1 MRYGGVVEGHRER
14 KKVRTRRALLEAAVR
29 LFSEQGYEQT
39 TIAEIA
45 AAADVAPRTFF
56 AYFSSKEDV
65 LFLQAEDRGQA
76 MLDVIAGRQPGE
88 PLGALLSRM
97 FDGLVRGLA
106 DDDELDFALSPLR
119 ARLMFAEPA
128 LRARGLTLMMEEQP
142 RVAAALCEVY
152 PELDPV
158 SAGAAVG
165 SFMGALA
172 VAGLVAQQQGGS
184 NEDVLA
190 AGRRGIEIAING
202 LSSLGGS

>member
-1 MRYGGVVEGHRER
+1 MEGHRER
-14 KKVRTRRALLEAAVR
+14 KKARTRRALLEAAVR
-29 LFSEQGYEQT
+29 LFGERGYEQT
-39 TIAEIA
+39 TVAEIA

-56 AYFSSKEDV
+56 AYFASKEDV
-65 LFLQAEDRGQA
+65 LFLHAEDRGQA
-76 MLDVIAGRQPGE
+76 MLEVIAGRKPGE
-88 PLGALLSRM
+88 PLGDLLGRM
-97 FDGLVRGLA
+97 FEGLVHSMA
-106 DDDELDFALSPLR
+106 EDDELDFALSPLR

-128 LRARGLTLMMEEQP
+128 LRARGLTLMLQEQP
-142 RVAAALCEVY
+142 LLAGALCEVY
-152 PELDPV
+152 PELDLV

-202 LSSLGGS
+202 LSSLDGS

>member
-1 MRYGGVVEGHRER
+1 MEGHRER

-56 AYFSSKEDV
+56 AYFASKEDV
-65 LFLQAEDRGQA
+65 LFLQAEDRWQV
-76 MLDVIAGRQPGE
+76 MLDVIAGRKPGE
-88 PLGALLSRM
+88 PLGDLLSRM
-97 FDGLVRGLA
+97 FEALVRSLA
-106 DDDELDFALSPLR
+106 EDDELDFSLSPLR
-119 ARLMFAEPA
+119 TRLVFTEPA
-128 LRARGLTLMMEEQP
+128 LRARGLTLILEGQP
-142 RVAAALCEVY
+142 LLAEALCEVY

-158 SAGAAVG
+158 AAGAAVG

-190 AGRRGIEIAING
+190 AGRRGIEIAANG
-202 LSSLGGS
+202 LSSLDS

>member
-1 MRYGGVVEGHRER
+1 MEGHRER

-29 LFSEQGYEQT
+29 LFGEQGYEQT
-39 TIAEIA
+39 TVAEIA

-56 AYFSSKEDV
+56 AYFASKEDV
-65 LFLQAEDRGQA
+65 LFLHAEDRGQD
-76 MLDVIAGRQPGE
+76 MLDVIAGRRPGE
-88 PLGALLSRM
+88 SLGALLGRM
-97 FDGLVRGLA
+97 FEGLVRSMA
-106 DDDELDFALSPLR
+106 EDDELDFALSPVR
-119 ARLMFAEPA
+119 ARLMFTEPA

-142 RVAAALCEVY
+142 RVAMALCEVY

-184 NEDVLA
+184 NEAVLA

-202 LSSLGGS
+202 LSSLDGS

>member
-1 MRYGGVVEGHRER
+1 MEGHRER

-29 LFSEQGYEQT
+29 LFSERGYEQT

-45 AAADVAPRTFF
+45 AAAGVAPRTFF
-56 AYFSSKEDV
+56 AYFTSKEDV
-65 LFLQAEDRGQA
+65 LFLHAEERERT
-76 MLDVIAGRQPGE
+76 MLDVVAGRRPGE

-97 FDGLVRGLA
+97 FEALVQSLA
-106 DDDELDFALSPLR
+106 EDDELDFALSPLR
-119 ARLMFAEPA
+119 ARLMFTEPA
-128 LRARGLTLMMEEQP
+128 LRARGLALMMEAQP
-142 RVAAALCEVY
+142 RVAEALCEVY

-184 NEDVLA
+184 NEDTLA
-190 AGRRGIEIAING
+190 AGRRGIEIALNG
-202 LSSLGGS
+202 LSSLDGS